1 MKYVAGEEGQKSQA
15 EAGFAIPNQKALAND
30 EVFLQSSQDPV
41 NSIAFVEAAA
51 VQRPGDW
58 WSLTDSAWIDDWA
71 NYLNYTVRENKAT
84 VNDLFDKYYEPTQ
97 EKLYKYTGYS
107 NE

>member
-1 MKYVAGEEGQKSQA
+1 MKFVAGEEGQTAQA
-15 EAGFAIPNQKALAND
+15 EAGFAIPNQKALASQ
-30 EVFLQSSQDPV
+30 ELFLQSDQDPANAIV
-41 NSIAFVEAAA
+41 FVEAAA

-84 VNDLFDKYYEPTQ
+84 VNDMFDKYADATQ
-97 EKLYKYTGYS
+97 KKLYEYTGYAG
-107 NE
+107 